1 MEVLSENNLKD
12 INDLGTN
19 ASTSYQNKIR
29 KSENIIKNNFSK
41 IDGLLKQ
48 FINSNIKIEQKDLE
62 DNFANNLFIPS
73 FFKNKRFNE
82 INNSQKIGNNNNNT
96 ELKLIENSKKEN
108 KKETNYFNNI
118 LNNNPKKLLNNISS
132 DIITQNNNLDQNL
145 NKISSHIN
153 LGNNILGKKR
163 KIDHVKENNEIKI
176 IHEEIKKIYNEYMQ
190 NNKIKD
196 KSKQNIFIYNHSSGY
211 FETEETIIIQNKPFC
226 VIYLNREDIIKIY
239 LIKEQNNYEN
249 EKDIKSILE
258 KVKSELKCLC

>member
-1 MEVLSENNLKD
+1 MEVFNENNFKEINSNLKTNNSHQKKISNSELI
-12 INDLGTN
+12 IN
-19 ASTSYQNKIR
+19 
-29 KSENIIKNNFSK
+29 NNFSK
-41 IDGLLKQ
+41 INGLLKQ

>member
-12 INDLGTN
+12 INDLETN

-48 FINSNIKIEQKDLE
+48 FINSNIKIEQKDIQ
-62 DNFANNLFIPS
+62 DNFANNLFIPF
-73 FFKNKRFNE
+73 FFKNKRRNE
-82 INNSQKIGNNNNNT
+82 INNTQKTTNINN
-96 ELKLIENSKKEN
+96 ELKLIDNSKKEN
-108 KKETNYFNNI
+108 KKDTNYFNSL
-118 LNNNPKKLLNNISS
+118 LNNNHKKLENNISS
-132 DIITQNNNLDQNL
+132 NITVQNNILQPNL
-145 NKISSHIN
+145 NNISSHIN
-153 LGNNILGKKR
+153 LGKNMLGNKR
-163 KIDHVKENNEIKI
+163 KIDHIKENNEIKI
-176 IHEEIKKIYNEYMQ
+176 IYEEIKQIYNEYVQ

-196 KSKQNIFIYNHSSGY
+196 KTKQNILIYNHKSGY
-211 FETEETIIIQNKPFC
+211 FETEETIIIRNKPFC
-226 VIYLNREDIIKIY
+226 IIYLNREDIIKIY

>member
-12 INDLGTN
+12 INDLETN

-48 FINSNIKIEQKDLE
+48 FINSNIKIEQKDIQ
-62 DNFANNLFIPS
+62 DNFANNLFIPF
-73 FFKNKRFNE
+73 FFKNKRRNE
-82 INNSQKIGNNNNNT
+82 INNTQKTTNINN
-96 ELKLIENSKKEN
+96 ELKLIDNSKKEN
-108 KKETNYFNNI
+108 KKDTNYFNSL
-118 LNNNPKKLLNNISS
+118 LNNNHKKLENNISS
-132 DIITQNNNLDQNL
+132 NITVQNNILQPNL
-145 NKISSHIN
+145 NNISSHIN
-153 LGNNILGKKR
+153 LGKNMLCKKR
-163 KIDHVKENNEIKI
+163 KIDHIKENNEIKI
-176 IHEEIKKIYNEYMQ
+176 IYEEIKQIYNEYVQ

-196 KSKQNIFIYNHSSGY
+196 KTNQNILIYNHKSGY
-211 FETEETIIIQNKPFC
+211 FQTEETILIRNKPFC
-226 VIYLNREDIIKIY
+226 IIYLNREDIIKIY

>member
-1 MEVLSENNLKD
+1 MDVLNENISKEINNLK
-12 INDLGTN
+12 TN
-19 ASTSYQNKIR
+19 KSHQKNIT
-29 KSENIIKNNFSK
+29 KSENIIESNFCK
-41 IDGLLKQ
+41 INGLLKQ

-196 KSKQNIFIYNHSSGY
+196 KTKQNILIYNHQSGY
-211 FETEETIIIQNKPFC
+211 FETEETIIIRDKPFC

-258 KVKSELKCLC
+258 KVKSELKGLC

>member
-1 MEVLSENNLKD
+1 MDVLNENISKEINNLK
-12 INDLGTN
+12 TN
-19 ASTSYQNKIR
+19 
-29 KSENIIKNNFSK
+29 KSHQKNVAKPENIIESNFCK
-41 IDGLLKQ
+41 INGLLKQ

-82 INNSQKIGNNNNNT
+82 INNSQKIGNNNNT

-145 NKISSHIN
+145 NNISSHIN

-163 KIDHVKENNEIKI
+163 KIDHVK
-176 IHEEIKKIYNEYMQ
+176 KK
-190 NNKIKD
+190 
-196 KSKQNIFIYNHSSGY
+196 
-211 FETEETIIIQNKPFC
+211 
-226 VIYLNREDIIKIY
+226 
-239 LIKEQNNYEN
+239 
-249 EKDIKSILE
+249 
-258 KVKSELKCLC
+258 

>member
-1 MEVLSENNLKD
+1 MDVLNENISKEINNLK
-12 INDLGTN
+12 TN
-19 ASTSYQNKIR
+19 KSHQKNIT
-29 KSENIIKNNFSK
+29 KSENIIESNFCK
-41 IDGLLKQ
+41 INGLLKQ

-82 INNSQKIGNNNNNT
+82 IYNSQKIGNNNNNN
-96 ELKLIENSKKEN
+96 ELKLVENSKEEN

-196 KSKQNIFIYNHSSGY
+196 KTKQNILIYNHPSGY

-258 KVKSELKCLC
+258 KVKSELKGLC

>member
-12 INDLGTN
+12 INDLETN

-48 FINSNIKIEQKDLE
+48 FINSNIKIEQKDIQ
-62 DNFANNLFIPS
+62 DNFANNLFIPF
-73 FFKNKRFNE
+73 FFKNKRRNE
-82 INNSQKIGNNNNNT
+82 INNTQKTTNINN
-96 ELKLIENSKKEN
+96 ELKLIDNSKKEN
-108 KKETNYFNNI
+108 KKDTNYFNSL
-118 LNNNPKKLLNNISS
+118 LNNNHKKLENNISS
-132 DIITQNNNLDQNL
+132 NITVQNNILQPNL
-145 NKISSHIN
+145 NNISSHIN
-153 LGNNILGKKR
+153 LGKNMLCKKR
-163 KIDHVKENNEIKI
+163 KIDHIKENNEIKI
-176 IHEEIKKIYNEYMQ
+176 IYEEIKQIYNEYVQ

-196 KSKQNIFIYNHSSGY
+196 KTKQNILIYNHKSGY
-211 FETEETIIIQNKPFC
+211 FETEETIIIRNKPFC
-226 VIYLNREDIIKIY
+226 IIYLNREDIIKIY